1 MGTELTDSTQLWQII
16 RLRADPAVG
25 NLVAVYFSENLH
37 KLDMRIN
44 TERDRNLPHVSKR
57 ERGLIEEQA
66 FLISLLYTR
75 CRLEP
80 WEGETLRSL
89 QRPKVRGGCFIFRDT
104 GRWSGHACSIPSQLV
119 VLGTTTHQGKP
130 KSCVRDH
137 LVTKITVWPLTHT
150 HRSVIA

>member
-57 ERGLIEEQA
+57 ERGLIE
-66 FLISLLYTR
+66 
-75 CRLEP
+75 P

-89 QRPKVRGGCFIFRDT
+89 QRPKVRGGGFIFRDT